1 MQSLVE
7 NQKVANLILHLLTAQ
22 CQIHEVTDIWT
33 NFKKMN
39 SGKNKEWKIVSM

>member
-1 MQSLVE
+1 ME